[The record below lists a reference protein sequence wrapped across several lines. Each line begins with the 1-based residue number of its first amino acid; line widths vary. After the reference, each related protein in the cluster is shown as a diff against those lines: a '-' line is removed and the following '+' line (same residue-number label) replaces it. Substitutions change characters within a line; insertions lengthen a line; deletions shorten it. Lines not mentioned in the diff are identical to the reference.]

1 MEFRIEIRNL
11 FIQCWFFSYLYFFVD
26 RLIFFA
32 KLFIAKVEVVCFLKP
47 ANFYPL
53 KCIIIADCKSI
64 IQKRNIY
71 ANFSVSY
78 FLSCASYKA
87 GSQDPVAWR

>member
-1 MEFRIEIRNL
+1 ML
-11 FIQCWFFSYLYFFVD
+11 VFIY
-26 RLIFFA
+26 LIFMDCLILFA
-32 KLFIAKVEVVCFLKP
+32 NFFIEKFEVVCFLKT

-87 GSQDPVAWR
+87 GSQDLGGDHPDPDIEKRRIRI